1 MSFGPGLTTGEQGL
15 REAQAPR
22 LWALLPSAEP
32 TLPWKSQT
40 SQVKARGLGVRRGR
54 AGWPTCKLSS
64 QGAPS
69 PGRFGSQE
77 LLWLILAHR
86 T

>member
-1 MSFGPGLTTGEQGL
+1 MSFGPGLTTEEQGL

-22 LWALLPSAEP
+22 LRVPLPSAGP

-54 AGWPTCKLSS
+54 AGWPACKLSS

-69 PGRFGSQE
+69 PGRSGSRE
-77 LLWLILAHR
+77 LLWLILAPR